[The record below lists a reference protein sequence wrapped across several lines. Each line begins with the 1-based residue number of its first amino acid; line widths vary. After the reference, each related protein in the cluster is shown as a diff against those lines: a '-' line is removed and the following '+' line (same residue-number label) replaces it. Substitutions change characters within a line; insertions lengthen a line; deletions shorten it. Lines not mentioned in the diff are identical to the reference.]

1 MNHLIRNSCILFL
14 FIFVSQKIFSQQ
26 KPLQLHSVNTP
37 YKIIDQIQAN
47 SAINAD
53 SAFNI
58 LSNWSAYPVI
68 EQTGKDYMFYYT
80 DPFYGLVPVR
90 VYIPSSYKNKQ
101 KFPCILMLH
110 GATGGSKFTDIDTV
124 KKFDD
129 DIIFSTVKKQQ
140 YIIIRPVA
148 DRSKNFNWSVN
159 KRSFTNK
166 NAPNLTYKTLT
177 SILVEIKKV
186 LDIDDNKTFALGHSD
201 GSDGAIGFAVYNPN
215 PFAGIVAYNS
225 MMDNIFA
232 RDFYIRNIIN
242 SPLYIVHSDLDKLR
256 PIQKTRIIAD
266 SLKKIDD
273 KIIYKEY
280 IGYQHYDKHL
290 TKDLPLV
297 PLFINSTSRNPFKT
311 TIYWET
317 DKVSLYNSCNWI
329 KITQLDTAGAD
340 ANGLPHSIQRLPLST
355 KISSKK

>member
-273 KIIYKEY
+273 KII
-280 IGYQHYDKHL
+280 
-290 TKDLPLV
+290 LPILM
-297 PLFINSTSRNPFKT
+297 T
-311 TIYWET
+311 
-317 DKVSLYNSCNWI
+317 
-329 KITQLDTAGAD
+329 
-340 ANGLPHSIQRLPLST
+340 
-355 KISSKK
+355 